1 MLKSI
6 CENFDN
12 KKSLTTVKS
21 ILKEEQKHLSQRID
35 MAKSVVSPYYYLLQL
50 ESNIISL
57 SIFDP
62 IFFIFKRICKIM
74 NAFSKRLIL
83 RNQPSLN
90 EVEEKTNAINNN
102 NHDES
107 QDTSKAIESSESVAL
122 S

>member
-1 MLKSI
+1 
-6 CENFDN
+6 
-12 KKSLTTVKS
+12 
-21 ILKEEQKHLSQRID
+21 
-35 MAKSVVSPYYYLLQL
+35 
-50 ESNIISL
+50 
-57 SIFDP
+57 
-62 IFFIFKRICKIM
+62 M